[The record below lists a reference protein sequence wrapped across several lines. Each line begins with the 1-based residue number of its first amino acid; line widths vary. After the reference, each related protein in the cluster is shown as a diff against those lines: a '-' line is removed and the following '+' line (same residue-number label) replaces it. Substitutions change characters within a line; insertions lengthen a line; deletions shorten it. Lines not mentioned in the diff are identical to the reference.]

1 MEQKEQVNHKPKK
14 WKIYKRPTGGLLV
27 LAAALVKPYSKWLLL
42 ILVAMLLE
50 TAMNLLTPWPLK
62 LIIDNVISAK
72 PLPHWLYWMND
83 MGIEAG
89 TMKLAFSAALA
100 LVVFTTVGAVGA
112 YVNGYFTESV
122 AQYVANDLRQKM
134 YHHLQHLSLSYY
146 DSQQVAK
153 ILNTIT
159 TDVTTIQEF
168 AASSLLKIFIDLL
181 TIAGML
187 VIMFYL
193 HWNFALIAV
202 GITPFL
208 LFFVAR
214 FKKMVKKATREVRK
228 DQTNMAAVIQ
238 QGLESIRVV
247 NAFGTQGVE
256 EEKLRKISMETVNA
270 ALKARRLKSL
280 LAPTI
285 SVTVSI
291 CVALILWQGSK
302 MILAGSAM
310 TIGALTVFLSYLNK
324 FFTPVQDLGKI
335 TNNIAMATVALERIQ
350 LILEADNIIPEKK
363 NAIEP
368 VLLRGDIE
376 FEDVSF
382 SYRED
387 VEVIHH
393 LKLSIKAGERIG
405 ICGPTGCGKTT
416 VASLIPRFYDVTTGV
431 VKVDGIDTRDYS
443 LEGLRKQIG
452 FVLQDTV
459 LFFGTIRENIAYG
472 LENAT
477 EEQIIEAAKLAN
489 AWEFISKMPEGLDT
503 MVGEKGYTLSGGQR
517 QRIGI
522 ARAFIRNSPILI
534 LDEPT
539 AALDN
544 ESEKAVID
552 ALEKLMVGRTVMII
566 AHRLSTIR
574 HADRIIVMQ
583 NGMVAEEG
591 SHIQLLDKEGIYFQL
606 YHMQEKDL
614 EVEPLHVVKN
624 L

>member
-1 MEQKEQVNHKPKK
+1 
-14 WKIYKRPTGGLLV
+14 
-27 LAAALVKPYSKWLLL
+27 
-42 ILVAMLLE
+42 
-50 TAMNLLTPWPLK
+50 
-62 LIIDNVISAK
+62 
-72 PLPHWLYWMND
+72 
-83 MGIEAG
+83 
-89 TMKLAFSAALA
+89 
-100 LVVFTTVGAVGA
+100 
-112 YVNGYFTESV
+112 
-122 AQYVANDLRQKM
+122 
-134 YHHLQHLSLSYY
+134 
-146 DSQQVAK
+146 
-153 ILNTIT
+153 
-159 TDVTTIQEF
+159 
-168 AASSLLKIFIDLL
+168 
-181 TIAGML
+181 
-187 VIMFYL
+187 
-193 HWNFALIAV
+193 
-202 GITPFL
+202 
-208 LFFVAR
+208 
-214 FKKMVKKATREVRK
+214 
-228 DQTNMAAVIQ
+228 
-238 QGLESIRVV
+238 
-247 NAFGTQGVE
+247 
-256 EEKLRKISMETVNA
+256 
-270 ALKARRLKSL
+270 
-280 LAPTI
+280 
-285 SVTVSI
+285 
-291 CVALILWQGSK
+291 
-302 MILAGSAM
+302 
-310 TIGALTVFLSYLNK
+310 
-324 FFTPVQDLGKI
+324 
-335 TNNIAMATVALERIQ
+335 MATVALERIQ

-614 EVEPLHVVKN
+614 EVEPLHVVKY